1 MIRVCV
7 QREVFDGGAEL
18 ALLEALGSGA
28 VASFTGLVR
37 GDGGL
42 SALTLE
48 HYPGMTEAVLRA
60 LAETATSRWLLDGVT
75 IIHRIGA
82 MAAGERIVFVGT
94 ASPHRAAALD
104 ACSFLIDRLKTDA
117 PFWKQERFADGR
129 SLWVEP
135 RASDDDAAGRWL
147 IDSGH

>member
-1 MIRVCV
+1 MIRISV
-7 QREVFDGGAEL
+7 QRECFDNGAEL

-28 VASFTGLVR
+28 VASFIGLVR

-48 HYPGMTEAVLRA
+48 HYPGMTEAALQT
-60 LAETATSRWLLDGVT
+60 LAEAAKSRWSLDGVT
-75 IIHRIGA
+75 IVHRIGA
-82 MAAGERIVFVGT
+82 MAVGERIVFVGT
-94 ASPHRAAALD
+94 ASPHRAAALE
-104 ACSFLIDRLKTDA
+104 ACGFLIDRLKIDA

-135 RASDDDAAGRWL
+135 RDSDDATAARW
-147 IDSGH
+147 

>member
-1 MIRVCV
+1 MTYVSI
-7 QREVFDGGAEL
+7 QHEVFDVGAEL
-18 ALLEALGSGA
+18 ARLEAFGSGA

-48 HYPGMTEAVLRA
+48 HYPGMTEAALQR
-60 LAETATSRWLLDGVT
+60 LAEAAKSRWTLDGVT

-82 MAAGERIVFVGT
+82 MTPGERIVFVGT
-94 ASPHRAAALD
+94 ASPHRAAALE
-104 ACSFLIDRLKTDA
+104 ACSFLIDRLKTEA

-129 SLWVEP
+129 VLWVEP
-135 RASDDDAAGRWL
+135 RASDDDAAARW
-147 IDSGH
+147 